1 MPPYDRHAIAARLRK
16 LLRPGFIDL
25 PAIAARLGVDES
37 ALRDSMDERSPRP
50 SVDVLTAAVRQ
61 LGVDPT
67 WLLTGD
73 YSRGTHVAA
82 LDEADLSE
90 AGVRRLLMEFAAA
103 VAVWPPAT
111 PSNGVSCDGS

>member
-37 ALRDSMDERSPRP
+37 ALRVSMDERSPRP
-50 SVDVLTAAVRQ
+50 SVDVLAAAVRQ

-90 AGVRRLLMEFAAA
+90 ESVRRLLAEFA
-103 VAVWPPAT
+103 VAVGVWPSTT
-111 PSNGVSCDGS
+111 PPHGIRCDGS